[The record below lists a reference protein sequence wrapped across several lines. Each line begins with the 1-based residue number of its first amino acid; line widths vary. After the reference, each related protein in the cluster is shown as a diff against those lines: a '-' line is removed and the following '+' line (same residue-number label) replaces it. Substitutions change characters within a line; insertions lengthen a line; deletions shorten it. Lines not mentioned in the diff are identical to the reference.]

1 MILSMTGYG
10 KSESDLSFAVLNVEA
25 RSVNSKQLDLN
36 LHLPSVL
43 KEKEDCLRSVAG
55 KKLLRGK
62 VDIDF
67 NIEWGNSRKN
77 QIINRELAKKY
88 YDELNSLQQDI
99 NTQSSDILS
108 LILKMPD
115 VISNEK
121 ISVENSDWNLTEKA
135 MLAAIDHLIKFRAK
149 EGKMLEKDIMQ
160 HIDIIEH
167 NLDKIKKI
175 EPKRAIDVRKRLLN
189 RMQEYNISPDI
200 DRFEQELIYYLEKL
214 DINEEMVRLTSH
226 CDYFKETIGDT
237 EPIGKKLGF
246 IIQEMGREINTIGS
260 KANDAKIQKL
270 VILMKDALEQIKE
283 QVLNVL

>member
-175 EPKRAIDVRKRLLN
+175 EPKRAINVRKRLLN

-237 EPIGKKLGF
+237 EPKGKKLGF

-260 KANDAKIQKL
+260 KANNAEIQKL

>member
-260 KANDAKIQKL
+260 KANNAEIQKL